1 MPESI
6 EETSSP
12 TWGKKIAVTG
22 KGGSGKT
29 MLTAIMTGLLA
40 KDNRSK
46 LLAID
51 ADSAINLPYALGID
65 IKQTVAEIRSQ
76 MIKDPKAR
84 AEIKDKNIRVVMEEA
99 LESGAGFKLL
109 VMGRPEGP
117 GCYCAIND
125 LLKYG
130 IDRLSKHFDIT
141 LIDCEA
147 GPEQINR
154 RVVNGVDIIL
164 IVTDSSARGI
174 RVAGSILSVIQD
186 DESMKHT
193 TTGLVLNR
201 CKAKTDDRLIVESA
215 RRWGI
220 EIFGRI
226 PDDEYITEY
235 DSAGKPLIDLPRTSP
250 SVMAIE
256 EILKRIVP
264 SFKGNYECLPVKI
277 QQGGRP

>member
-1 MPESI
+1 MSEAI
-6 EETSSP
+6 EGTSSP
-12 TWGKKIAVTG
+12 TGGKKIAVTG

-40 KDNRSK
+40 KDDNIK

-51 ADSAINLPYALGID
+51 ADSAINLPYALGVD
-65 IKQTVAEIRSQ
+65 VKQTVAEIRSQ
-76 MIKDPKAR
+76 IIKDPKAR
-84 AEIKDKNIRVVMEEA
+84 AEMKDKNIRVVMEEA
-99 LESGAGFKLL
+99 LESGAGFSLL
-109 VMGRPEGP
+109 IMGRPEGP

-130 IDRLSKHFDIT
+130 IDRLSKQFDIT

-154 RVVNGVDIIL
+154 RVVNGVDVL
-164 IVTDSSARGI
+164 VIVTDSSARGV
-174 RVAGSILSVIQD
+174 RVAGSILSVVQN

-193 TTGLVLNR
+193 TAGLVLNR
-201 CKAKTDDRLIVESA
+201 CKTKTDDRLIVESA
-215 RRWGI
+215 RQWGV

-226 PDDEYITEY
+226 PDDEWITEY
-235 DSAGKPLIDLPRTSP
+235 DSAGKPLIDIPHTSP

-256 EILKRIVP
+256 EILRRIAP
-264 SFKGNYECLPVKI
+264 FLKG
-277 QQGGRP
+277 G

>member
-1 MPESI
+1 MPEP
-6 EETSSP
+6 EKMSS
-12 TWGKKIAVTG
+12 TVGGKKIAITG

-40 KDNRSK
+40 RDNNIK

-51 ADSAINLPYALGID
+51 ADSAINLSYALGVD

-84 AEIKDKNIRVVMEEA
+84 AEMKDKNIRVVMEEA
-99 LESGAGFKLL
+99 LESGTGFNLL
-109 VMGRPEGP
+109 TMGRPEGP

-130 IDRLSKHFDIT
+130 IDRLSKQFDIT

-154 RVVNGVDIIL
+154 RVVNGVDVL
-164 IVTDSSARGI
+164 VIVTDSSARGG
-174 RVAGSILSVIQD
+174 RVAGSILNVLRD

-201 CKAKTDDRLIVESA
+201 CKVKTDDRLIVESA

-226 PDDEYITEY
+226 PDDECITEY

>member
-1 MPESI
+1 MPEPT
-6 EETSSP
+6 EGTSFP
-12 TWGKKIAVTG
+12 TLGRRIAITG

-40 KDNRSK
+40 RDNNIK

-51 ADSAINLPYALGID
+51 ADSAVNLSYALGVD

-76 MIKDPKAR
+76 MIKNPKAR
-84 AEIKDKNIRVVMEEA
+84 AEMKDKNIRVVMEEA
-99 LESGAGFKLL
+99 LESGTGFKLL
-109 VMGRPEGP
+109 TMGRPEGP

-125 LLKYG
+125 LIKYG
-130 IDRLSKHFDIT
+130 IDRLSKQFDIT

-154 RVVNGVDIIL
+154 RVVNGVDVL
-164 IVTDSSARGI
+164 VIVTDSSARSV
-174 RVAGSILSVIQD
+174 RVAGSILSVSQD

-201 CKAKTDDRLIVESA
+201 CKTKTDDRLIVESA

-220 EIFGRI
+220 EVFGRI
-226 PDDEYITEY
+226 PDDECITDY
-235 DSAGKPLIDLPRTSP
+235 DADEKPLIDIPHTSP
-250 SVMAIE
+250 SGMARE
-256 EILKRIVP
+256 EIIRRIIPLLKNGPNR
-264 SFKGNYECLPVKI
+264 
-277 QQGGRP
+277 